1 MAGWRGILTGIALAA
16 SCSTGGGGS
25 TVKGQLP
32 EAGDL
37 ESLVIRTDFTDDARW
52 NEVAGA
58 ITRPVSVPPAGT
70 FQANVRLVDDR
81 RYDGLTIS
89 RLLEL
94 VPAGAEPFFLFLVDS
109 QTLQHPDHPVL
120 VVDLYHE
127 RGRFFRV
134 IPSEM
139 WGVQN
144 NLSIANMDWEDFSEV
159 VDSDGVFRGF
169 PRPQ

>member
-1 MAGWRGILTGIALAA
+1 VLPPAALVLAA
-16 SCSTGGGGS
+16 ACSDGGGGRS
-25 TVKGQLP
+25 MSQLP
-32 EAGDL
+32 QAGDL

-52 NEVAGA
+52 HDAAQA
-58 ITRPVSVPPAGT
+58 IARPVTVPGAGT
-70 FQANVRLVDDR
+70 FQAMVKLVDDR
-81 RYDGLTIS
+81 RYDRLTID
-89 RLLEL
+89 RLLQL
-94 VPAGAEPFFLFLVDS
+94 VPTGSEPFFLFLVDS
-109 QTLQHPDHPVL
+109 LTLQHPDHPVL

-144 NLSIANMDWEDFSEV
+144 NLIIANMDWEDFSEA